1 MKKSAEELDIMGE
14 RRGMHIIDPVL
25 ERTCPVCG
33 TVCNHRLSHTRRG
46 GIVSC
51 DNLACRATYCSYRT
65 PQWIVDL
72 PEIYRP
78 SLLMDANP
86 VAAIKHVRTH
96 TGLGLKDAKDVV
108 DRLRGN
114 TMFGERSDAAYN
126 VWRQITDEGV
136 TRL

>member
-65 PQWIVDL
+65 PQWIVDRK
-72 PEIYRP
+72 ESEDYRLW
-78 SLLMDANP
+78 LLELQQNPYAEQPRMKGEAARDAVCNHT
-86 VAAIKHVRTH
+86 VACRKT
-96 TGLGLKDAKDVV
+96 K
-108 DRLRGN
+108 RG
-114 TMFGERSDAAYN
+114 A
-126 VWRQITDEGV
+126 
-136 TRL
+136 